1 MLNKHL
7 DIALDIALANKHLDI
22 ALDIA
27 LAADKFHHG
36 DFALKTHFLLI
47 L

>member
-7 DIALDIALANKHLDI
+7 DIALDIALGI
-22 ALDIA
+22 ALDVA